1 MKQGRIQLEMDDG
14 EQSQNSVLEP
24 LMRIPSDAAD
34 MVHSY
39 QLEQLERLQN
49 GQYLDWATA
58 GIVSGFWDGLETRA
72 QTMLDNPTLYNIGN
86 WLTLGLFDVIK
97 GALFPEEPLSLQHWL
112 DSAGL
117 AATTYGGYKTSGMVR
132 SYYGNKKYLG
142 SNEINGGK
150 VNVSIAQYGDDFGKM
165 GVYVEKP
172 DIKIDWNQYA
182 EHGMERMNQRGL
194 SHEFVESI
202 IQNGKVLSQNSGSKF
217 AYVTKEGVVILS
229 KEGKLITTWGSAQ
242 FDDSMLE
249 IISKL
254 FEE

>member
-1 MKQGRIQLEMDDG
+1 MCIRD
-14 EQSQNSVLEP
+14 
-24 LMRIPSDAAD
+24 R
-34 MVHSY
+34 
-39 QLEQLERLQN
+39 
-49 GQYLDWATA
+49 
-58 GIVSGFWDGLETRA
+58 
-72 QTMLDNPTLYNIGN
+72 
-86 WLTLGLFDVIK
+86 
-97 GALFPEEPLSLQHWL
+97 
-112 DSAGL
+112 
-117 AATTYGGYKTSGMVR
+117 
-132 SYYGNKKYLG
+132 
-142 SNEINGGK
+142 
-150 VNVSIAQYGDDFGKM
+150 
-165 GVYVEKP
+165 
-172 DIKIDWNQYA
+172 YA